1 MQQLVLQYNYLWAN
15 YISLNL
21 TNTDKCFCRRRETNL
36 FVIFQTFKPRKTG
49 EILEKFDIDPLIFI
63 CQEEFQKEELAELHV
78 PKFRGY
84 TQERGEALL
93 AGQMSNS
100 SRQD

>member
-1 MQQLVLQYNYLWAN
+1 MQQLVLQYNHLQAN

-21 TNTDKCFCRRRETNL
+21 THTDKSFCRRKETNL
-36 FVIFQTFKPRKTG
+36 FAIFQTFKPHKTG
-49 EILEKFDIDPLIFI
+49 ENLKKFEIDPLIFI

-84 TQERGEALL
+84 T
-93 AGQMSNS
+93 
-100 SRQD
+100 

>member
-1 MQQLVLQYNYLWAN
+1 M
-15 YISLNL
+15 
-21 TNTDKCFCRRRETNL
+21 
-36 FVIFQTFKPRKTG
+36 FVIFQTFKPHKSG
-49 EILEKFDIDPLIFI
+49 EKREKFDIDPLICI

-84 TQERGEALL
+84 TQERGEALI